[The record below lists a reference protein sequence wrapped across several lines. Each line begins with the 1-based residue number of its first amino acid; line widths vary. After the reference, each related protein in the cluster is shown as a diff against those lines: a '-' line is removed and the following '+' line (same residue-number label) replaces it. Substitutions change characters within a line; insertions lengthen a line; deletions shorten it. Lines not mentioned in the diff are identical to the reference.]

1 MNIYEQLAKA
11 GAKVTYFCAYCG
23 YVFEDPP
30 KLPAKCPRCRR
41 KLTEFSEPLV
51 EPATAKPRA
60 DLRQSLQKR
69 TQRKRWG

>member
-30 KLPAKCPRCRR
+30 KLTAKCPRCRR
-41 KLTEFSEPLV
+41 KLTEFSKPLV
-51 EPATAKPRA
+51 EPATAKPRV

>member
-30 KLPAKCPRCRR
+30 KLPAKCPRCGR
-41 KLTEFSEPLV
+41 KLAEFSKPVV
-51 EPATAKPRA
+51 EPAKPRV

-69 TQRKRWG
+69 T